1 MIKSIAIL
9 VLAFLFV
16 VGLPYAESQ
25 NKDPFE
31 SLLPQVVEEEE
42 GVTEEI
48 IEEIEELFPDMV
60 IQGILWGGD
69 LGQAIIDGEVYR
81 VGDKLKD
88 IDAQIFK
95 IEKNAV
101 FIFYGKKVYRM
112 RTEKKRGNKIKT
124 KIKKKEED
132 KMKTEKKGGT

>member
-1 MIKSIAIL
+1 MVKSVFIL
-9 VLAFLFV
+9 LLTFLFFV
-16 VGLPYAESQ
+16 DFSYAENQS
-25 NKDPFE
+25 KDPFE

-42 GVTEEI
+42 EGAEEMTKETEEF
-48 IEEIEELFPDMV
+48 LPDMV

-69 LGQAIIDGEVYR
+69 SGQAIIDGEVYK

-101 FIFYGKKVYRM
+101 FIFYEEKVYRM
-112 RTEKKRGNKIKT
+112 KT
-124 KIKKKEED
+124 G
-132 KMKTEKKGGT
+132 KKGET